1 MVLLAFTPES
11 PRWLAYNGHLQEA
24 HDVVAITHSNG
35 DLDAPETMVQYQEI
49 IDAIKWEK
57 ECGETLSFVQMV
69 RTASAR
75 KRVMLVLSVAVF
87 TTLSGKSCPPRVENA
102 NSN

>member
-1 MVLLAFTPES
+1 MSLVLLAFTPES

-24 HDVVAITHSNG
+24 HEVVAITHSDG

-57 ECGETLSFVQMV
+57 ECGETLSIVQMF
-69 RTASAR
+69 RTRSAR
-75 KRVMLVLSVAVF
+75 KRILLVLSGAMF
-87 TTLSGKSCPPRVENA
+87 TTLTGKS
-102 NSN
+102 